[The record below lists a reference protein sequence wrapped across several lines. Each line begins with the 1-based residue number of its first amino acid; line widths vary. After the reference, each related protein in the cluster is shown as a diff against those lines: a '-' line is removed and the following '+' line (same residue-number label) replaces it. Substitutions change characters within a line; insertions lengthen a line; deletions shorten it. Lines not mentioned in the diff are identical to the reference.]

1 LVIPEKTRLEKL
13 LGMLGSSFD
22 GERANAARMISAMA
36 ENQGLT
42 VVELIYGVRAQEYQG
57 RRQQKPRP
65 KQPKDDP
72 RAEVMP
78 NAMLKALA
86 EIANDPERYEFVLT
100 EWEFRFALDVSARY
114 SRDYELS
121 AKQLAVVENII
132 RKARRA
138 TAQKNDG

>member
-36 ENQGLT
+36 ERQGLT
-42 VVELIYGVRAQEYQG
+42 VVELIYGARAQEHQG
-57 RRQQKPRP
+57 RRQQKP
-65 KQPKDDP
+65 KP
-72 RAEVMP
+72 RQAKNDVMP
-78 NAMLKALA
+78 DTILKALA
-86 EIANDPERYEFVLT
+86 EIADDQERYGLVLT
-100 EWEFRFALDVSARY
+100 EWEFHFAVDVSAHY

-138 TAQKNDG
+138 TAQK